1 MPTLIPPL
9 RPLSYKNKLTKYKL
23 NESPQKRQ
31 KAIDEGVKLTKKV
44 YGSARKAAIKKKAR
58 FNVLRIYRRYK
69 NPAACR
75 KITTDMRY
83 MDRRYISGGKTKNI
97 C

>member
-9 RPLSYKNKLTKYKL
+9 RPLIYKNKLTKYKL
-23 NESPQKRQ
+23 GESSKKRR
-31 KAIDEGVKLTKKV
+31 KAIDEGVKFTKKV
-44 YGSARKAAIKKKAR
+44 YGNTRTAAIKKKAR

-69 NPAACR
+69 NPTACR

-83 MDRRYISGGKTKNI
+83 MDRRYISGGKTRNI